1 MRKRLICVAQAR
13 VIGGNKKAPHICTI
27 SLDAD
32 TGELVRTCLPF
43 GNTSDMPV
51 RRWSVFEVKLEKL
64 SADTRAESYFV
75 VEDAD
80 NVCGDKLTNSQQK
93 TVHKHLLS
101 LAVPEEQLIEENRS
115 IGVKLIQDIKLHF
128 LSLDTKHTGI
138 RHVMNNKY
146 GLWYS
151 DKMLKV
157 SGKDLLTEKPFN
169 RLLLDWPFMEGLRK
183 NMPYSDLRF
192 AVSRMKYPYL
202 ITGTHIRRRRSFM
215 AISVLSSPKPYG

>member
-1 MRKRLICVAQAR
+1 MRKRLICIAQAR

-27 SLDAD
+27 SLDTD
-32 TGELVRTCLPF
+32 TGDLVRTCLPF
-43 GNTSDMPV
+43 GSSIAMPV
-51 RRWSVFEVKLEKL
+51 RRWSAFEVTVEKL

-75 VEDAD
+75 VENAE
-80 NVCGDKLTNSQQK
+80 NMCGDKLTYSQQK
-93 TVHKHLLS
+93 AVHAHLIS
-101 LAVPEEQLIEENRS
+101 LAVPEEQLVDENRS

-128 LSLDTKHTGI
+128 LSLDTKHRGI
-138 RHVMNNKY
+138 KSVMHNKY

-183 NMPYSDLRF
+183 NIPYDDLRF

-202 ITGTHIRRRRSFM
+202 ITGTHIRRRKSFM